1 MKRLRDLILTLLTN
15 GMYLTNVY
23 ILTEEFAL
31 CHNNINFSINNNKL
45 VSIGSIDYA
54 SIIYN

>member
-1 MKRLRDLILTLLTN
+1 MERLHDFIITLLTN
-15 GMYLTNVY
+15 GRSLADVH

-31 CHNNINFSINNNKL
+31 CHKTIISSINNNKL
-45 VSIGSIDYA
+45 VSIGSIENV

>member
-1 MKRLRDLILTLLTN
+1 MERLRDFINTLLTN
-15 GMYLTNVY
+15 GMSLTDVH

-31 CHNNINFSINNNKL
+31 CHKTIILINNKNKL
-45 VSIGSIDYA
+45 ASIGSIEYV